1 MTLRMASRVRGLVAV
16 CLFLFPV
23 VASAQPKQMTPEAQ
37 EEAGQR
43 YKRGIEMYR
52 EENYR
57 GALVEFKRSYEL
69 TGEYRV
75 LYNVGQVCY
84 QLQDYVCAVESFEQY
99 LRDGG
104 PDVTPDRQE
113 AVKGEIQKLRPRIA
127 TITFE
132 TNVPGVSVTV
142 DDVPWGATPLEPRN
156 LSAGAHRINAS
167 KEGFHPLSQTV
178 EIAGADK
185 RTIKLTLVQA
195 GTRQVVVREKVGP
208 TSQWTTL
215 SYIGLGVGG
224 ALLAGGAITGA
235 MALSSSSKMKDE
247 QYVGAPSSEARD
259 LQSDVKTYRLASDIM
274 VGAGVATLATTLYL
288 TLTRKVETPEPPKS
302 SRIGVSVGLGN
313 AYVSGSF

>member
-1 MTLRMASRVRGLVAV
+1 
-16 CLFLFPV
+16 
-23 VASAQPKQMTPEAQ
+23 
-37 EEAGQR
+37 
-43 YKRGIEMYR
+43 
-52 EENYR
+52 
-57 GALVEFKRSYEL
+57 
-69 TGEYRV
+69 
-75 LYNVGQVCY
+75 
-84 QLQDYVCAVESFEQY
+84 
-99 LRDGG
+99 
-104 PDVTPDRQE
+104 
-113 AVKGEIQKLRPRIA
+113 
-127 TITFE
+127 
-132 TNVPGVSVTV
+132 
-142 DDVPWGATPLEPRN
+142 
-156 LSAGAHRINAS
+156 
-167 KEGFHPLSQTV
+167 
-178 EIAGADK
+178 
-185 RTIKLTLVQA
+185 VQA